1 MLHLL
6 MLQGD
11 PSLFTR
17 IIFQSLTSRKGNSL
31 YDSQQ
36 NSCVSISMKQSKKFL
51 EKCYATIT
59 SHTIH
64 YVLHEKATITESF
77 VFKKMRCPAK
87 KILSKILRTSVCKN
101 CNTQCFQ
108 RNYFI
113 EHLGTS
119 ASELTQ
125 VKRQK
130 KCVKVSFISKEIWLF
145 FQRSISNDYTYFN
158 LFSLVRRLY
167 YMHHE
172 NNCEELKPTCIMR
185 MIVKSLS
192 LGPSSRRC
200 VI

>member
-64 YVLHEKATITESF
+64 YGLHEKATITEYF
-77 VFKKMRCPAK
+77 VFKKMRCPAN

-101 CNTQCFQ
+101 CSTQCFQ
-108 RNYFI
+108 GNYFI

-119 ASELTQ
+119 ASELTKLKD
-125 VKRQK
+125 KRS
-130 KCVKVSFISKEIWLF
+130 V
-145 FQRSISNDYTYFN
+145 
-158 LFSLVRRLY
+158 
-167 YMHHE
+167 
-172 NNCEELKPTCIMR
+172 
-185 MIVKSLS
+185 
-192 LGPSSRRC
+192 
-200 VI
+200 